1 MEGLSTTCSMKLLS
15 PFLPTFRGNGGAAVC
30 PPPSLLCYH
39 SLGKAGS
46 VAVSRPCLGPEQ
58 QQADPAPHP
67 TIPIKCQGLPPHQG
81 NWGRDSDEG
90 VPAWPHALTT

>member
-15 PFLPTFRGNGGAAVC
+15 PFLPTFRGNGGAAVR

-46 VAVSRPCLGPEQ
+46 VAISRPCLGPEQ
-58 QQADPAPHP
+58 QQPDPAPHP
-67 TIPIKCQGLPPHQG
+67 HYPNKMPGFA
-81 NWGRDSDEG
+81 
-90 VPAWPHALTT
+90 PASGKLGKRFR